1 MPDVNDLINSLGA
14 GEMSTANN
22 SFSAIMSDKLNAAL
36 DAKKVELANA
46 MAGVETEVEVEPE
59 AEVEI
64 EQEVETDDEV
74 QGISDE
80 SE

>member
-1 MPDVNDLINSLGA
+1 MPDVNDLINSVGT
-14 GEMSTANN
+14 GEMSTANK

-36 DAKKVELANA
+36 DAKKVELANT
-46 MAGVETEVEVEPE
+46 MAGVEPE
-59 AEVEI
+59 AEAEADHEEEEVEI
-64 EQEVETDDEV
+64 DDEV